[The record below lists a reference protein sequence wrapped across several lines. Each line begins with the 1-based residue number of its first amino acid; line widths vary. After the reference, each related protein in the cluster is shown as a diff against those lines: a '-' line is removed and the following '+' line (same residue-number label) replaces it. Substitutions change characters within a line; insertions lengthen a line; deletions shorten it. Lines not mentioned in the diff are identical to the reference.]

1 MQGGGNM
8 RRLLLLT
15 AVAGL
20 ALGNTGCFLNIYS
33 SDPNRRMNE
42 LLKTE
47 DVVREMAR
55 ECEETIS
62 RLQSVRSTPLRSAA
76 RG

>member
-1 MQGGGNM
+1 MPLQFILWSYAM
-8 RRLLLLT
+8 RRIGRANANEL
-15 AVAGL
+15 VGMPV
-20 ALGNTGCFLNIYS
+20 GQIVS
-33 SDPNRRMNE
+33 RMNE
-42 LLKTE
+42 LRKTE

-62 RLQSVRSTPLRSAA
+62 RLQSVRSTPLPSAA